1 MEAPT
6 SSSFFLEET
15 PMTIE
20 TSFDSNYRKVLVAAR
35 RARQL
40 QNGSQAL
47 VPTRSNKACRIAQDE
62 INAGKISYV
71 KNNEAE
77 VTKPLVEGPAV
88 PILLSKPSLFPIPP
102 ASAGAGVV
110 LPFKRSARL
119 PLLCRKS
126 VASPML

>member
-6 SSSFFLEET
+6 SNNIFLEMI

-71 KNNEAE
+71 RNNEAA
-77 VTKPLVEGPAV
+77 VTKPLVEGPAI
-88 PILLSKPSLFPIPP
+88 PILLS
-102 ASAGAGVV
+102 
-110 LPFKRSARL
+110 
-119 PLLCRKS
+119 
-126 VASPML
+126 